1 MENNHPLSEL
11 MRTTLDSVR
20 AMADANTIVGAPI
33 QADGVTLI
41 PVSKLSF
48 GVAGGGTEFTTK
60 KQPAGDNSFGG
71 GSGASAKLEPVAFL
85 VVREGGVK
93 LLPVLYQGPAG
104 PQGQGGGPGRLKL
117 PAIEEPPP
125 RHTNHIWIAP
135 NFLDIP
141 PRRGMG
147 NQRISRELDR
157 KGCER
162 VEAICVCRGG
172 PFAAVDRGTP
182 GGGGGLL
189 RYICRGDGGGDR
201 AGAV

>member
-71 GSGASAKLEPVAFL
+71 GSGAGVKIEPVAFL
-85 VVREGGVK
+85 VIREGTTRV
-93 LLPVLYQGPAG
+93 LPVAM
-104 PQGQGGGPGRLKL
+104 
-117 PAIEEPPP
+117 PPM
-125 RHTNHIWIAP
+125 TT
-135 NFLDIP
+135 
-141 PRRGMG
+141 
-147 NQRISRELDR
+147 LDR
-157 KGCER
+157 V
-162 VEAICVCRGG
+162 VEMM
-172 PFAAVDRGTP
+172 PDLVDKVEKYFDKKEEKEP
-182 GGGGGLL
+182 
-189 RYICRGDGGGDR
+189 
-201 AGAV
+201 V